1 MAFFSRI
8 PSAAVDPAPLGLPVT
23 YKHSGRTARNRF
35 LKAAMSEQIS
45 SWDPTDLSA
54 RGIPSKEVI
63 NVYQRWGEG
72 GFGHILTGNI
82 MVAYDQLESP
92 GNLIIAPDAAP
103 CEGSPRFEAWKE
115 LASQA
120 KKQGSL
126 ISGQVSH
133 PGRQTDSRLQ
143 ANPISASDVQLQS
156 TMGKEFAKPRPAS
169 QEDIDAVI
177 EAFVHAAQYLQAAGF
192 DGIQLHAAHGY
203 LLAQFL
209 SKTTNKRTD
218 EYGGSLRNRARITLQ
233 IADAI
238 REKLP
243 GFILGIKINSVEF
256 QDQGFTPPEAVGLCA
271 LLEEAKF
278 DWVELSGGTYEDLG
292 PLDGKRASTREREGF
307 FLEFAE
313 MIKLRDTKI
322 YITGGLRT
330 VQGMVAALSTVDGV
344 GLGRPAAQEF
354 SLPNAILQRK
364 VTGAIEQQ
372 VDQSSFGLTTMVA
385 GTQIGQVGKDQQ
397 PINMGIKENASIFLK
412 SFGTFMQELAQ
423 GVCVS
428 VSKNPCSALSNV
440 FQMQT
445 RWKER
450 AMSTWR
456 TIHQSLSTQA
466 QSRSKISAFP
476 SRYCHF
482 SRSEAGFEFKSD
494 IKIET
499 IVVAQ

>member
-1 MAFFSRI
+1 MAFSRI
-8 PSAAVDPAPLGLPVT
+8 PSTAVDPAPLGLPIT
-23 YKHSGRTARNRF
+23 YKHSGKTAKNRF

-45 SWDPTDLSA
+45 SWDPTNLSA

-63 NVYQRWGEG
+63 KVYQRWGEG
-72 GFGHILTGNI
+72 GSGHILTGNI

-92 GNLIIAPDAAP
+92 GNLIIPPDAP
-103 CEGSPRFEAWKE
+103 CEGSTFEAWKE

-120 KKQGSL
+120 KKHGSL

-143 ANPISASDVQLQS
+143 ANPISASDIKLQDI
-156 TMGKEFAKPRPAS
+156 MGKSFAKPRPAS

-203 LLAQFL
+203 FLAQFL

-218 EYGGSLRNRARITLQ
+218 QYGGGLRNRARIILQ

-238 REKLP
+238 RTKVP

-256 QDQGFTPPEAVGLCA
+256 QDQGFTPSEAVELCA

-292 PLDGKRASTREREGF
+292 PLEGKGASTQKREGF

-313 MIKLRDTKI
+313 MIKLQDTKI

-344 GLGRPAAQEF
+344 GLGRPVAQEF
-354 SLPNAILQRK
+354 SLPNDILHGK

-397 PINMGIKENASIFLK
+397 PINMGIKENAGIFMK
-412 SFGTFMQELAQ
+412 SFGTFMQELAEDANTMNRT
-423 GVCVS
+423 GYVNLEDYTPKSFDS
-428 VSKNPCSALSNV
+428 VEV
-440 FQMQT
+440 
-445 RWKER
+445 
-450 AMSTWR
+450 
-456 TIHQSLSTQA
+456 
-466 QSRSKISAFP
+466 
-476 SRYCHF
+476 
-482 SRSEAGFEFKSD
+482 
-494 IKIET
+494 
-499 IVVAQ
+499 